1 MMSVSSICLFI
12 QIIAIPIFRH
22 IIFFAGKCYFL
33 LSQGDLLKLFQYRI
47 FLRCSALLGL
57 MMELMFLCSRAEIV
71 SPVNIQGSSQSCG
84 KSPLAIYFENCL
96 FHSLKPLA
104 WVVEYQLHSPGMLIS
119 SITYQSKAMTLTV
132 GGSFFF
138 FFFVM
143 TVNVGGS
150 HLSAVSFYLFLEFFF
165 SLFLFLEKVYI
176 DISFKSKVIS

>member
-1 MMSVSSICLFI
+1 MSVSSICLFI

-71 SPVNIQGSSQSCG
+71 SPVNIQGSNQSCG

-119 SITYQSKAMTLTV
+119 SITYQSKAMALTV

-138 FFFVM
+138 CDDSKCGRVTFICCLI
-143 TVNVGGS
+143 
-150 HLSAVSFYLFLEFFF
+150 LSFPWIFFF
-165 SLFLFLEKVYI
+165 SFFIFGESLHRYFL
-176 DISFKSKVIS
+176 